1 MRPPTS
7 PRGPRRGRIAF
18 GGETGMTLIEV
29 LVAMAVLLS
38 VSLGLYALLDSSNR
52 LAKQESNVAEAQ
64 QSVRVGIFEVSRVI
78 REARVGQLYYGNAI
92 LPTANNSPGGVSLTD
107 LAGGAHFIRK
117 GTDVIGVRGILLA
130 DRYAMTSGDVTCSGS
145 CGASS
150 LMSVTI
156 RATAH
161 NGVVNYASGA
171 APSLAARTRPFY
183 FVVADGS
190 TQSVTAAGKPYLV
203 PLYYVGLVD
212 TNGAWY
218 TQTADTFTFTM
229 NPQDA
234 GAKKFNAPTGG
245 APALEQPYAGGMV
258 DEILFFVDE
267 GPNDAS
273 ASTADTHPTLAEAVY
288 DPSSG
293 NYDIQPLVDEVEDF
307 QVAYGV
313 DGINGTTPDRGIS
326 PAAVDTSAANRDEWV
341 GNVATEVATYLPISS
356 TDPKRV
362 DAFLDTSIASGPPN
376 PALATPALRAVWL
389 SLVVKSSDPDIRYNG
404 PGARGI
410 HVLDSTAVSFSSP
423 SSTGNAYRRRV
434 QSFAVTLRN
443 YQ

>member
-1 MRPPTS
+1 MPARTRSRALRRRPIGGKS
-7 PRGPRRGRIAF
+7 ERGL
-18 GGETGMTLIEV
+18 TLIEA
-29 LVAMAVLLS
+29 LVAMTVL
-38 VSLGLYALLDSSNR
+38 VSIAIGMYALLDSSNK
-52 LAKQESNVAEAQ
+52 LAKQETNVAEAQ
-64 QSVRVGIFEVSRVI
+64 QSARVGIFEVSRII

-92 LPTANNSPGGVSLTD
+92 LPAANNSPGGASLTD

-117 GTDVIGVRGILLA
+117 GTDVIGVRGIILG
-130 DRYAMTSGDVTCSGS
+130 DRFAMTSGDVTCSGS

-150 LMSVTI
+150 LMSVTV
-156 RATAH
+156 RSTAH
-161 NGVVNYASGA
+161 NGVVNYPSGTT
-171 APSLAARTRPFY
+171 PSLASRTRPFY

-190 TQSVTAAGKPYLV
+190 TQSVTAGGKPYLV
-203 PLYYVGLVD
+203 ALYYVGLVD
-212 TNGAWY
+212 TAGTWF

-245 APALEQPYAGGMV
+245 APAFEQPYAGGIV

-267 GPNDAS
+267 GSSDATS
-273 ASTADTHPTLAEAVY
+273 STADTHPTLAEAIY

-293 NYDIQPLVDEVEDF
+293 DYDVQPLVDEVEDF

-313 DGINGTTPDRGIS
+313 DGISGTAPDRGIS
-326 PAAVDTSAANRDEWV
+326 PASVDTSAVNRDEWV
-341 GNVATEVATYLPISS
+341 GNVATEVALSLPISA

-389 SLVVKSSDPDIRYNG
+389 SLIVKSSDPDIRYDG
-404 PGARGI
+404 PGARGM

-423 SSTGNAYRRRV
+423 SSTARPYRRRL
-434 QSFAVTLRN
+434 QSLAVTLRN